1 MLNNENLVR
10 ILSRWTPHPNAA
22 AHDIFS
28 ETVHLGKEMYVVS
41 QYLPSLPYEVVTV
54 TVTKM
59 KYDPKK
65 DKKYFA
71 VEGRWGNGNYYNGTF
86 NAGSVSKTIF
96 NAHHEAKERMITK
109 NNRRE
114 KNGS

>member
-1 MLNNENLVR
+1 M
-10 ILSRWTPHPNAA
+10 
-22 AHDIFS
+22 IFS

-41 QYLPSLPYEVVTV
+41 QYLPSRPYEVVTV

-59 KYDPKK
+59 KYDPRK

-71 VEGRWGNGNYYNGTF
+71 VEGKWSNGNYYNGTF

-96 NAHHEAKERMITK
+96 KFLFIEIIKFKHIE
-109 NNRRE
+109 
-114 KNGS
+114 